1 MNEMKNNQDVI
12 TKIVKPNTMVSRG
25 RIYDLDR
32 LVNETIESN
41 IDGDYVECGVYR
53 GGLSA
58 LMLDKILSHQLD
70 KKLWIYD
77 TFQGMSEPTEV
88 DISTKN
94 ENAVE
99 AFNSLKNETTGCA
112 DWCKA
117 TIDIV
122 QSTLN
127 LVSKNYPNYCKLI
140 QGKVEDTLP
149 VVDNIPEKISLM
161 RLDTDWYESTKIEL
175 DTFYS
180 LLSIGGIIIIDDYRY
195 WQGQKLAVDEFF
207 QTIEKDSYAFFD
219 GDDGSLIIKKYR

>member
-1 MNEMKNNQDVI
+1 
-12 TKIVKPNTMVSRG
+12 
-25 RIYDLDR
+25 
-32 LVNETIESN
+32 
-41 IDGDYVECGVYR
+41 
-53 GGLSA
+53 
-58 LMLDKILSHQLD
+58 
-70 KKLWIYD
+70 
-77 TFQGMSEPTEV
+77 
-88 DISTKN
+88 
-94 ENAVE
+94 
-99 AFNSLKNETTGCA
+99 
-112 DWCKA
+112 
-117 TIDIV
+117 V

-127 LVSKNYPNYCKLI
+127 IVSKNYPNYCKLI

>member
-1 MNEMKNNQDVI
+1 MNEIKTNQDVI
-12 TKIVKPNTMVSRG
+12 IKIVKPNTMVSRG

-32 LVNETIESN
+32 LVNETIELN

-99 AFNSLKNETTGCA
+99 AFNTLKNEKTGCA

-140 QGKVEDTLP
+140 QGKVEDTLL
-149 VVDNIPEKISLM
+149 VVDNIPKKISLM

-175 DTFYS
+175 DTFYN
-180 LLSIGGIIIIDDYRY
+180 LLSIGGIIIIDDYKY

-207 QTIEKDSYAFFD
+207 QAIEKDSYAFFD

>member
-1 MNEMKNNQDVI
+1 MKEININQDI
-12 TKIVKPNTMVSRG
+12 IATIVKPNTMVSRG

-32 LVNETIESN
+32 LLNEIIELA
-41 IDGDYVECGVYR
+41 IEGDFVECGVYR

-58 LMLDKILSHQLD
+58 LMLHKILLHQID

-99 AFNSLKNETTGCA
+99 AFNTLKNEKTGYA

-122 QSTLN
+122 ESTLN
-127 LVSKNYPNYCKLI
+127 LISQDYKKHCYFI
-140 QGKVEDTLP
+140 QGKVEDSLQLAT
-149 VVDNIPEKISLM
+149 NIPTRISLM

-175 DTFYS
+175 ETFYNI
-180 LLSIGGIIIIDDYRY
+180 LSPGGIIIIDDYRY

-207 QTIEKDSYAFFD
+207 DKIEKDSYDFYD

>member
-1 MNEMKNNQDVI
+1 MKNNQDVI

-58 LMLDKILSHQLD
+58 LILDKILSHQLD

>member
-149 VVDNIPEKISLM
+149 VVNNIPEKISLM

-175 DTFYS
+175 DTFYN

>member
-1 MNEMKNNQDVI
+1 MNDININQDVI
-12 TKIVKPNTMVSRG
+12 VKIVKPNTMVSRG
-25 RIYDLDR
+25 RIYDLNR
-32 LVNETIESN
+32 LVNETIELAVE
-41 IDGDYVECGVYR
+41 GDFVECGVYR

-58 LMLDKILSHQLD
+58 LMLDKILSNQID

-94 ENAVE
+94 ENAVD
-99 AFNSLKNETTGCA
+99 AFNTLKNEITGYA

-117 TIDIV
+117 TINIV
-122 QSTLN
+122 ESTLN
-127 LVSKNYPNYCKLI
+127 LVSSDYKNYCHLI
-140 QGKVEDTLP
+140 QGKVEDTLQII
-149 VVDNIPEKISLM
+149 DNLPKRISLM

-175 DTFYS
+175 ETFYNM
-180 LLSIGGIIIIDDYRY
+180 LSAGGIIIIDDYRY

-207 QTIEKDSYAFFD
+207 DKIEKGSYDFRD